1 MKAMILA
8 AGRGE
13 RLRPL
18 TERVPKPMLP
28 IGGEPL
34 IVHQIRW
41 LHRAGIRDVVI
52 NLHHLGEQIEDAL
65 GRGADLGVR
74 IRYSPEPDLLD
85 TGGGIK
91 KALPLLLPGP
101 FVILNGDIW
110 TDYSFENLPFEN
122 LPFENLPFEN
132 LPGVRTGKAHLV
144 LTPTPPHKPHADFH
158 LRMEAGVAKVR
169 RGPGDDL
176 TYCGIAVIDA
186 ALFDGAPDG
195 PFSLSE
201 LLFGAAAVGDL
212 EGEVFEG
219 TWIDIGTPEELKRA
233 RRLMA

>member
-52 NLHHLGEQIEDAL
+52 NLHHLGEQIESAL

-110 TDYSFENLPFEN
+110 TDYS
-122 LPFENLPFEN
+122 FENLPFEN